1 MVAKTLPTIQL
12 VEDETHALINWAQSI
27 WDSEDTYFSKGQKLA
42 KRLGAHYRHDGLT
55 EFGFWTPELAGDVIQ
70 SERQLDLEVFT
81 PLKPIHF
88 RETEQ
93 IVTFKRDR
101 VPVIQRGEFVWGVV
115 AGLRPGN
122 RDRAGCFYWLRYVDA
137 EERLHYLRDPL
148 AYSLPYGVFAPA
160 ELYDMRRL
168 QRYRS
173 DMAYFRRHCAPASNP
188 EAPIPRVADPVNIL
202 QIHVKTASPEGTI
215 EGLTHIFQRISD
227 KLKAKD
233 VLTAFEQTYMGF
245 DAVQLLP
252 VEPTIEYRREDANVE
267 HEFFAMQPP
276 ATSGEADE
284 INGNKIAIILRQ
296 PNTDNW
302 GYDVPILGSSCTNPA
317 VLGSLRPDEMIDFVA
332 TLHNFSTGPIKLI
345 YDLVYGHAD
354 NQSLELL
361 THQFLKGPNMYGQD
375 LNHQSPQVR
384 AILLEMQRRKINT
397 GADGIR
403 VDGGQDF
410 RFFNPLSGRVEQ
422 DDAYLL
428 AMSDVVQDIN
438 GCRRLMFTIFEDG
451 RPWPQPGWE
460 EKSTYRE
467 LIELKP
473 ESYQWGPLIFAHN
486 TPTLKRFWD
495 RKWRRVCEVIF
506 QGDHWI
512 TGCGNHDTVRRGNQ
526 IDPDASINW
535 NLGKTLI
542 QVLTK
547 AYNNE
552 ATQLWVHGFSPGL
565 PMDFLNALIGTPWGF
580 FRNTDDRYGV
590 KVVAEEVGFLDWQIE
605 PEMYTQADAFPRLKK
620 LGFDDFD
627 RLREFSKALREAMI
641 ETDYNL
647 QAVAEICQHCLGDHE
662 DGAICEVPHMGDLNQ
677 PNLPRFLATLDVPKL
692 KAFAMAFMEDGHDMC
707 NVGRYAEDV
716 DATIATFGY
725 QLREFRRQRPW
736 LRDNL
741 TGRDR
746 FNRIS
751 DDERT
756 IFYGIRINPEQTG
769 DAPDQVVV
777 ISHMGGA
784 PMKVTPGD
792 WLQLDMGRWQ
802 VALATPDL
810 DIETDLKDLR
820 AFELRDSQGILLI
833 PADPKTIPS
842 SAVETPK
849 VESADP
855 IPPKAQTPKAQKTTP
870 SRSSRNASTSRKTS
884 KSSKSSGT
892 TGTPQKTTR
901 RRSTKPTDPA
911 EET

>member
-1 MVAKTLPTIQL
+1 MVAKTLPTVQL
-12 VEDETHALINWAQSI
+12 VKDETHALINWAKSI
-27 WDSEDTYFSKGQKLA
+27 WASEDTYFSKGKQLA
-42 KRLGAHYRHDGLT
+42 KRLGAHYRRDGLV

-88 RETEQ
+88 REPEQ
-93 IVTFKRDR
+93 TVTFKRDR
-101 VPVIQRGEFVWGVV
+101 IPVMQRGEFVWGVV
-115 AGLRPGN
+115 AGLRPGT
-122 RDRAGCFYWLRYVDA
+122 RDRAGCFYWLRHVDA
-137 EERLHYLRDPL
+137 DDRLHYIRDPL

-188 EAPIPRVADPVNIL
+188 EAPVPRVSDPVNIL
-202 QIHVKTASPEGTI
+202 QIHVKTASPEGTL

-227 KLKAKD
+227 KLKAKEP
-233 VLTAFEQTYMGF
+233 LTAFEQSYMGY
-245 DAVQLLP
+245 DSVQLLP

-267 HEFFAMQPP
+267 HEFFAMQSDD
-276 ATSGEADE
+276 SGEAADQE
-284 INGNKIAIILRQ
+284 TEGDRIEIILRQ

-317 VLGSLRPDEMIDFVA
+317 VLSSLRPDEMIDFVA
-332 TLHNFSTGPIKLI
+332 TLHNFSAGPIKLI

-451 RPWPQPGWE
+451 RPWPKPGWE

-526 IDPDASINW
+526 VEPEKPINW
-535 NLGKTLI
+535 NLGKTLV

-552 ATQLWVHGFSPGL
+552 ATQIWVHGFSPGM
-565 PMDFLNALIGTPWGF
+565 PMDFLNALVGTPWGF

-605 PEMYTQADAFPRLKK
+605 PEMYAQVDAFPRLKK
-620 LGFDDFD
+620 LGFDEFDGLRDFAN
-627 RLREFSKALREAMI
+627 ALREAMI

-647 QAVAEICQHCLGDHE
+647 QAVAEICQHCLGEHE
-662 DGAICEVPHMGDLNQ
+662 DGEVCEVPHMGDLNQ

-707 NVGRYAEDV
+707 NVARYAEDV
-716 DATIATFGY
+716 NPAIANFGY

-756 IFYGIRINPEQTG
+756 IFYGIRINPAQSS

-777 ISHMGGA
+777 IAHMGGA
-784 PMKVTPGD
+784 PMKITPGD
-792 WLQLDMGRWQ
+792 WLQLDMARWQ
-802 VALATPDL
+802 VAVATPDL

-820 AFELRDSQGILLI
+820 TFELKDSQGILLI
-833 PADPKTIPS
+833 PAEPKPEPDPIVDTTP
-842 SAVETPK
+842 VEVPQAPASTPQPKKESTPK
-849 VESADP
+849 
-855 IPPKAQTPKAQKTTP
+855 KKTTT
-870 SRSSRNASTSRKTS
+870 RSSRRSSSTK
-884 KSSKSSGT
+884 KSSSSSSST
-892 TGTPQKTTR
+892 KKTAR
-901 RRSTKPTDPA
+901 RRSTKKTEPSKED
-911 EET
+911 